1 MGWHPESRF
10 SDIDRPNLYP
20 EQQNRRS
27 KINILNSKIYVS
39 IKNGVY
45 KAGFPSGQNI
55 YGQAFDAYFDSL
67 AELDG
72 LLADGRLFLTGESS
86 TETNLRLFPTLYGH
100 DPVYYL
106 RMKLNGAK
114 MLDYPYL
121 WHWLCRVYALAGV
134 SSSSS
139 LIHCRQGYFGRSWK
153 HVIPIGL
160 NFPMSYLEAYSR
172 PKLDV

>member
-39 IKNGVY
+39 IENGVS

-55 YGQAFDAYFDSL
+55 YGQAFDAYFDRL

-100 DPVYYL
+100 D
-106 RMKLNGAK
+106 R
-114 MLDYPYL
+114 
-121 WHWLCRVYALAGV
+121 LCCINVQMGFTV
-134 SSSSS
+134 
-139 LIHCRQGYFGRSWK
+139 
-153 HVIPIGL
+153 
-160 NFPMSYLEAYSR
+160 
-172 PKLDV
+172 